1 MIKIIFQELRYYQW
15 LKNLLV
21 FSALFFSGN
30 IFNIKYII
38 ITIFGFIVFCLLSS
52 CVYIIND
59 IIDIE
64 KDKLHPQKKLRP
76 IASGKLKIIEAIFL
90 LAFLFSLIL
99 VFLTYL
105 KNFYFTITALIYFFM
120 MVAYSLYFKNIIIA
134 DVIVIALGFILRAI
148 SGAELIKVEISNWL
162 VICTFLLALFLA
174 LGKRR
179 SEIINLGEIAI
190 NFKKILSDY
199 NIQIIDYFLT
209 IVGSTII
216 FSYILYA
223 FDERTVSKLS
233 YNMRFSIPFVVYGIL
248 RYFFLIQ
255 QNKYTETPEIIII
268 KDKPTLINL
277 CLWVLSILFIL
288 YFKN

>member
-162 VICTFLLALFLA
+162 MICTFLLALFLA